1 MPENPHGY
9 WIPGV
14 LFTVKTEKTPI
25 INERV

>member
-9 WIPGV
+9 WISEVP
-14 LFTVKTEKTPI
+14 FTVRTEKTSI